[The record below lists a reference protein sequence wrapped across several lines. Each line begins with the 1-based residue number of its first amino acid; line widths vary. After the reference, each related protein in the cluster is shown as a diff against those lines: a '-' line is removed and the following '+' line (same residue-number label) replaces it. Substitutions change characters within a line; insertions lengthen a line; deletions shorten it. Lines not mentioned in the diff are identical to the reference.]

1 VCLRRPI
8 CAEIPFGLGHGLRP
22 PTGIGCGSDAMDFEV
37 GHLLG
42 GKYRIARRIGVGGMG
57 SVYEAKHAGLGTKVA
72 IKVLL
77 PQLAKVPTVADRFR
91 REAQVSA
98 TLKSPH
104 VIQVTDVDQLPDGR
118 PYLVMELLE
127 GESLQDHL
135 EKAKSLSRE
144 ESVDLG
150 LQILLGLECAHALGV
165 VHRDLKPGNVFLDTR
180 GVGRTAKLL
189 DFGVAKVK
197 ATPEFQALTRPGMVM
212 GTPEYMAPEQAF
224 SADQADARSDLY
236 SVGVMLYEMLSG
248 ALPAQ
253 GSLPIAVAHQVMTNK
268 VRPLRELCPGL
279 PQGLLNLVHKA
290 MQAERS
296 ARFESA
302 LEMRRALSAFAGE
315 LSVAGRVAASVALG
329 SRPAAASGIPAGTEK
344 VPVRAG
350 GGAIALPS
358 RASGAAPLEG
368 VTGEMSQFRSL
379 PSPGAAGVSSPAQVA
394 HDVDPPLAPGPPGNA
409 VSSGARPAAAD
420 VREPAPFGNRH
431 VSRTADMPEQTGRV
445 PPTLPTPEPPPL
457 GAPRRSLARRLLVWL
472 LCLGALA
479 GAGIGVLWLLVQ
491 AGVVQLYPNPGPP
504 PPMPQPQGVKP
515 ALGVRPAEK
524 P

>member
-1 VCLRRPI
+1 
-8 CAEIPFGLGHGLRP
+8 
-22 PTGIGCGSDAMDFEV
+22 MDFEA

-42 GKYRIARRIGVGGMG
+42 GKYRIVRRIGVGGMG
-57 SVYEAKHAGLGTKVA
+57 SVYEAKHAGLGTPVA

-77 PQLAKVPTVADRFR
+77 QQLANVPTVADRFR

-104 VIQVTDVDQLPDGR
+104 VIQVTDVDQLADGR

-127 GESLQDHL
+127 GESLQGHL
-135 EKAKSLSRE
+135 EKTKSLGRE
-144 ESVDLG
+144 EAVDLG

-180 GVGRTAKLL
+180 GVGRVAKLL

-224 SADQADARSDLY
+224 SADQADARSDLF

-248 ALPAQ
+248 KLPAQ

-279 PQGLLNLVHKA
+279 PEGLLTLVHRA
-290 MQAERS
+290 MQPERS

-315 LSVAGRVAASVALG
+315 LSLAGRVAASVSLG
-329 SRPAAASGIPAGTEK
+329 VRPLSVSAGSSGTEK
-344 VPVRAG
+344 VVAMPVAV
-350 GGAIALPS
+350 GGAADAGPAAVVRGS
-358 RASGAAPLEG
+358 AVVASPEAPG
-368 VTGEMSQFRSL
+368 RTTGEMSRFRSL
-379 PSPGAAGVSSPAQVA
+379 PTRPEPQ
-394 HDVDPPLAPGPPGNA
+394 
-409 VSSGARPAAAD
+409 PAAA
-420 VREPAPFGNRH
+420 RPHARPI
-431 VSRTADMPEQTGRV
+431 SRTAEMPELAGRV
-445 PPTLPTPEPPPL
+445 APTLPTPDRPPPL
-457 GAPRRSLARRLLVWL
+457 EPKGRGAARKLFVAL
-472 LCLGALA
+472 LCAGALA
-479 GAGIGVLWLLVQ
+479 GAGVGVLWLLVE
-491 AGVVQLYPNPGPP
+491 AGIVQIYSDPGPP
-504 PPMPQPQGVKP
+504 PPMPKP
-515 ALGVRPAEK
+515 APGYKPPTSSRPADK

>member
-1 VCLRRPI
+1 
-8 CAEIPFGLGHGLRP
+8 
-22 PTGIGCGSDAMDFEV
+22 MDFEAGQV
-37 GHLLG
+37 LG
-42 GKYRIARRIGVGGMG
+42 GKYSIVRRIGVGGMG
-57 SVYEAKHAGLGTKVA
+57 SVYEATHAGLGTPVA

-118 PYLVMELLE
+118 PYLVMELLL
-127 GESLQDHL
+127 GESLQDLL
-135 EKAKSLSRE
+135 EKSKTLSRE
-144 ESVDLG
+144 EAVDLG

-180 GVGRTAKLL
+180 GVGRVAKLL

-224 SADQADARSDLY
+224 SADQADARSDVY

-248 ALPAQ
+248 VLPAE

-279 PQGLLNLVHKA
+279 PQGLLNLVHRA
-290 MQAERS
+290 MQPDRS

-315 LSVAGRVAASVALG
+315 LSLAGRVAASVSLG
-329 SRPAAASGIPAGTEK
+329 PRPVQVPAGPAGTERVSAMAP
-344 VPVRAG
+344 VPVEVSSEPGALVSPGVGHPTAEMSEFRRLPTRADAEAKPP
-350 GGAIALPS
+350 GAADG
-358 RASGAAPLEG
+358 ASAGAAP
-368 VTGEMSQFRSL
+368 
-379 PSPGAAGVSSPAQVA
+379 PASPLGA
-394 HDVDPPLAPGPPGNA
+394 
-409 VSSGARPAAAD
+409 
-420 VREPAPFGNRH
+420 RH
-431 VSRTADMPEQTGRV
+431 VSRTAEMQEVAGRV
-445 PPTLPTPEPPPL
+445 APTLSDPPPRAA
-457 GAPRRSLARRLLVWL
+457 GSRLARRLLVGL
-472 LCLGALA
+472 LCLAALA
-479 GAGIGVLWLLVQ
+479 GAGLGVLWLLVE
-491 AGVVQLYPNPGPP
+491 AGVVQIYSDPGPP
-504 PPMPQPQGVKP
+504 PPMPQPARGLELP
-515 ALGVRPAEK
+515 SSARPGQK
-524 P
+524 R

>member
-1 VCLRRPI
+1 
-8 CAEIPFGLGHGLRP
+8 
-22 PTGIGCGSDAMDFEV
+22 MDFEA
-37 GHLLG
+37 GYLLG
-42 GKYRIARRIGVGGMG
+42 GKYRIVRRIGVGGMG
-57 SVYEAKHAGLGTKVA
+57 SVYEAQHAGLGTPVA

-77 PQLAKVPTVADRFR
+77 QQLAKVPTVADRFR

-135 EKAKSLSRE
+135 EKQKTLSRE
-144 ESVDLG
+144 EAVDLG

-180 GVGRTAKLL
+180 GVGRVAKLL

-268 VRPLRELCPGL
+268 VRPLRERCPGL
-279 PQGLLNLVHKA
+279 PEGLLNLVHRA
-290 MQAERS
+290 MQPERNS
-296 ARFESA
+296 RFSTA

-315 LSVAGRVAASVALG
+315 LSLAGRVAASVSLG
-329 SRPAAASGIPAGTEK
+329 VRPVQVSAGSSGTEKVVAMPLAVGGEPAPGGGASAGHGSGVVAAGEPDGRTTGEMSRFRSLPTRPEPVAPELEPAKAASPAAPPAAASPQ
-344 VPVRAG
+344 PDRA
-350 GGAIALPS
+350 P
-358 RASGAAPLEG
+358 RP
-368 VTGEMSQFRSL
+368 
-379 PSPGAAGVSSPAQVA
+379 
-394 HDVDPPLAPGPPGNA
+394 
-409 VSSGARPAAAD
+409 GARP
-420 VREPAPFGNRH
+420 F
-431 VSRTADMPEQTGRV
+431 SRTAEMPELAGRV
-445 PPTLPTPEPPPL
+445 PATLPTPDRPPPL
-457 GAPRRSLARRLLVWL
+457 EPQRRSAARSLVIGL

-479 GAGIGVLWLLVQ
+479 GAGIGVFWLLVE
-491 AGVVQLYPNPGPP
+491 AGIVEIYPDPGPP
-504 PPMPQPQGVKP
+504 PPMPKP
-515 ALGVRPAEK
+515 APGYKPPLGTRPADK

>member
-1 VCLRRPI
+1 VLASARLT
-8 CAEIPFGLGHGLRP
+8 F
-22 PTGIGCGSDAMDFEV
+22 AMDFEV

-57 SVYEAKHAGLGTKVA
+57 SVYEAKHAGLGTPVA

-127 GESLQDHL
+127 GESLQEHL
-135 EKAKSLSRE
+135 EKSTTLSRE
-144 ESVDLG
+144 ESVDIG

-165 VHRDLKPGNVFLDTR
+165 VHRDLKPGNVFLDVR
-180 GVGRTAKLL
+180 GVGRVAKLL

-248 ALPAQ
+248 ALPAE
-253 GSLPIAVAHQVMTNK
+253 GSLPIAVAHLVMTNQ

-279 PQGLLNLVHKA
+279 PEGLFTLVHRA
-290 MQAERS
+290 MQPDRG

-315 LSVAGRVAASVALG
+315 LSLAGRVAASVALG
-329 SRPAAASGIPAGTEK
+329 PRSAPATSGPAGTEK
-344 VPVRAG
+344 VQAMSPVPPPAAAGSPVPRAAAG
-350 GGAIALPS
+350 DPLPA
-358 RASGAAPLEG
+358 RLP
-368 VTGEMSQFRSL
+368 VTTGEMSHFRR
-379 PSPGAAGVSSPAQVA
+379 SPTRPEAPLGSPE
-394 HDVDPPLAPGPPGNA
+394 P
-409 VSSGARPAAAD
+409 PAAPEAA
-420 VREPAPFGNRH
+420 VAAAPLGGRPI
-431 VSRTADMPEQTGRV
+431 SRTAEMPEVRGRV
-445 PPTLPTPEPPPL
+445 APTLPTPDRPPPFD
-457 GAPRRSLARRLLVWL
+457 APRRRGAGRVLLVWL

-479 GAGIGVLWLLVQ
+479 GAGVGVLWLLVE
-491 AGVVQLYPNPGPP
+491 AGVVRVYSDPGPP
-504 PPMPQPQGVKP
+504 PPMPQPQPGAKAP
-515 ALGVRPAEK
+515 APARPAPK